1 MARPSLIIFDLQ
13 QEKNAPSSMRLKSVV
28 DFFESEGISV
38 CREVM
43 PISFIKKLA
52 ILKRYLFKKEFIFI
66 SMPPFA
72 IWPLLLLNNHLI
84 IDWRDGWSIAM
95 KTGYGGTT
103 NAKLIKCALAQFVE
117 KVYLRYAFRVIT
129 CTPGLVSYHSRLKK
143 YDVTFLPN
151 GHINSGVKAKKGELF
166 LNKEIL
172 TVTCCGKFSE
182 YGLAKAKLL
191 VSTLRKRYSGNQKI
205 LLRLIGCD
213 YVQNEWVLE
222 YSNKFDIRVQFLP
235 KLRYEEMLSELCKSD
250 LAAVIIRDT
259 DYDLGTK
266 AFDAVSLG
274 IPIVN
279 IYEGSNFATYF
290 SGCFD
295 TDYDP
300 MIVKEF
306 ALKHRRS
313 YLVSYYL
320 SDLASDLINQQ

>member
-1 MARPSLIIFDLQ
+1 M
-13 QEKNAPSSMRLKSVV
+13 
-28 DFFESEGISV
+28 
-38 CREVM
+38 
-43 PISFIKKLA
+43 
-52 ILKRYLFKKEFIFI
+52 
-66 SMPPFA
+66 
-72 IWPLLLLNNHLI
+72 
-84 IDWRDGWSIAM
+84 
-95 KTGYGGTT
+95 
-103 NAKLIKCALAQFVE
+103 
-117 KVYLRYAFRVIT
+117 
-129 CTPGLVSYHSRLKK
+129 
-143 YDVTFLPN
+143 TFLPN

-279 IYEGSNFATYF
+279 IYEVVTLRLISR
-290 SGCFD
+290 D
-295 TDYDP
+295 
-300 MIVKEF
+300 
-306 ALKHRRS
+306 ALTQITT
-313 YLVSYYL
+313 L
-320 SDLASDLINQQ
+320 